1 MPMGFQMQ
9 LMYLFQSNKKQHQV
23 VDSTQMGH
31 VYNSTLDLMPA
42 LKGWPMVDKKLN
54 LIQQ

>member
-1 MPMGFQMQ
+1 MGFQMQ

-31 VYNSTLDLMPA
+31 VYNSTLDLMLA